1 MITAVVKKVFGSKND
16 RELKRMRKVVAKV
29 NALEEGLTTLD
40 DASLAAKTSEFKQR
54 LSSGETLD
62 QILPEAF
69 AVCREASRRV
79 MGMRHFDV
87 QLIGG
92 ISLHEGTIAEMR
104 TGEGKTLCGYLG
116 GLSKCLGRQWRIRG
130 NRQRLPRSARCE
142 LDATSL

>member
-104 TGEGKTLCGYLG
+104 TGEGKTL
-116 GLSKCLGRQWRIRG
+116 
-130 NRQRLPRSARCE
+130 
-142 LDATSL
+142 DATSL